1 MKYLLDTH
9 LLLWALSRAHRLSK
23 AARILI
29 ADAEN
34 EMFFSAASIWEVSIK
49 SSAQR
54 EDFQV
59 DPAIFRR
66 SLLDNDYRELPI
78 TGEHAA
84 TVAILAP
91 IHKDP
96 FDRLL
101 IAQAIV
107 EGITLLTVDTA
118 VASYPGPILKV

>member
-9 LLLWALSRAHRLSK
+9 LLVWALSSAKRLSQ
-23 AARILI
+23 ATQSII

-34 EMFFSAASIWEVSIK
+34 EMFFSAASIWEISIK
-49 SSAQR
+49 SSAGRQ
-54 EDFQV
+54 DFQV

-66 SLLDNDYRELPI
+66 GLLDNDYRELPI

-84 TVAILAP
+84 TVVILPP

-107 EGITLLTVDTA
+107 EGITFLTVDAALTG
-118 VASYPGPILKV
+118 YPGPILKV